1 MPYTGDSSQLSS
13 AFRTIPEVF
22 FFGITAI
29 LTGSPV
35 TLNISSTP
43 NSCQM
48 LGQYLYIFPSGN
60 LSTDLRIQLIGRV
73 ATGGTDVKVFVPFK
87 NRDKKQQ
94 KAGPCHPYL
103 VATIAATLIAN
114 YHLIIIQLFFAR
126 RDAHHKKH
134 ENSPFLMNY
143 ISGAKIR
150 NIFPIIRSI
159 SFCFP

>member
-22 FFGITAI
+22 FCGITAI

-73 ATGGTDVKVFVPFK
+73 ATGGTDIKVFVPFK
-87 NRDKKQQ
+87 DRNKKQR
-94 KAGPCHPYL
+94 KTGPCHPYL
-103 VATIAATLIAN
+103 IAAIAATLIAN
-114 YHLIIIQLFFAR
+114 NHLIIIQLFFSR